1 MENREGIPMELLIH
15 VQTNKG
21 VTLEELGQ
29 HQKVMLVFLRHFG
42 CTFCRESMADI
53 SQRKADIEATGTTIV
68 LVHQVS
74 DAHAHKI
81 FSLYDIENLH
91 RISDPHQELYQ
102 AFQLFRAKWYQVFG
116 LRVWWRGFL
125 AGIING
131 HLIGPEQGDG
141 WQMPGVFIIQQ
152 GKIINKF
159 THEYASD
166 RPDYVDLAACK
177 IQSL

>member
-1 MENREGIPMELLIH
+1 MKNREGIPMDLLIH

-53 SQRKADIEATGTTIV
+53 SQRKADIEATGTIIV

-81 FSLYDIENLH
+81 FGLYDIENLH

-166 RPDYVDLAACK
+166 RPNYVDLAACK
-177 IQSL
+177 IQGS